1 MTKDCKLDKRLQTG
15 QKNANWTKTLFL
27 EHEREAYQWCFL

>member
-1 MTKDCKLDKRLQTG
+1 MQTG